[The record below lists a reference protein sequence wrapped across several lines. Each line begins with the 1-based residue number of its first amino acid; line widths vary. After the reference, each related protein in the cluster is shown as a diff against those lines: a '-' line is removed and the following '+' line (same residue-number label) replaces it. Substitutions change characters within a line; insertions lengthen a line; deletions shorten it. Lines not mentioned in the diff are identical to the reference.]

1 VAQYLQDVS
10 KGSYDEDEREI
21 LAGFLDALP
30 IQKEKNVDVTLLEN
44 IPKNKINLNIGKLN
58 SFYNVCGYLMNSINN
73 GCKTCSKCI
82 LTMKTKTAN
91 NL

>member
-30 IQKEKNVDVTLLEN
+30 IQKEKNVD
-44 IPKNKINLNIGKLN
+44 
-58 SFYNVCGYLMNSINN
+58 C
-73 GCKTCSKCI
+73 
-82 LTMKTKTAN
+82 
-91 NL
+91 